1 MERKAYE
8 HLSAEER
15 NVIHRQNNL
24 GLSVRAIA
32 RTLNRAP
39 STIARE
45 VWRNGGRASYD
56 AAAAGRNAQARVR
69 RGPRKLVWGS
79 KLMDHV
85 VEQLHG
91 GWSPEQ
97 IAGRL
102 RSMHPDA
109 PEARVSHET
118 IYCALYALPR
128 GELRKALIGELRRAH
143 RERLSRARGTD
154 RRGTIPNMRSIRER
168 PIEACGRLVPGHWE
182 GDLIKG
188 ARNASAVGTLVER
201 KSRYLIL
208 AKLTD
213 ASADATLHAFSRR
226 FRHVP
231 PQMRR
236 TLTYDQGREMAHH
249 ERLARRLQIGV
260 FFADPHSP
268 WQRGTNENMNGFIR
282 EYLPKGA
289 DLSTLL
295 TGLPE
300 CHCAGA
306 E

>member
-1 MERKAYE
+1 
-8 HLSAEER
+8 
-15 NVIHRQNNL
+15 
-24 GLSVRAIA
+24 
-32 RTLNRAP
+32 
-39 STIARE
+39 
-45 VWRNGGRASYD
+45 
-56 AAAAGRNAQARVR
+56 
-69 RGPRKLVWGS
+69 
-79 KLMDHV
+79 
-85 VEQLHG
+85 
-91 GWSPEQ
+91 
-97 IAGRL
+97 
-102 RSMHPDA
+102 
-109 PEARVSHET
+109 
-118 IYCALYALPR
+118 LPR

-208 AKLTD
+208 AKLAD
-213 ASADATLHAFSRR
+213 ASAHATLHAFSRR

-231 PQMRR
+231 PQMRK

-249 ERLARRLQIGV
+249 ERLARRLKIGV

-289 DLSTLL
+289 DLSRYSQGYLNAVARALNDRPRKVLGFKT
-295 TGLPE
+295 P
-300 CHCAGA
+300 AQVFA
-306 E
+306 EDILQSASTVALQT

>member
-1 MERKAYE
+1 M
-8 HLSAEER
+8 
-15 NVIHRQNNL
+15 
-24 GLSVRAIA
+24 
-32 RTLNRAP
+32 
-39 STIARE
+39 
-45 VWRNGGRASYD
+45 
-56 AAAAGRNAQARVR
+56 
-69 RGPRKLVWGS
+69 
-79 KLMDHV
+79 
-85 VEQLHG
+85 
-91 GWSPEQ
+91 
-97 IAGRL
+97 
-102 RSMHPDA
+102 
-109 PEARVSHET
+109 
-118 IYCALYALPR
+118 
-128 GELRKALIGELRRAH
+128 RRAH

-231 PQMRR
+231 PQMRK